1 MATFQEQVQDLTSLS
16 VSDTAELSQFLK
28 DGVIDVTNRCIA
40 LKPQEVDNFL
50 VKSAEQTSNGFD
62 VGTTNIIS
70 VIREAGVAN
79 DFRNCKKIP
88 VGLSSLA
95 ADTESLHFAS
105 KYNPVYYIDQ
115 DTEVNVLPDP
125 AGSAVNGFR
134 VYYVNDIPTDETN
147 SLALIHS
154 HSDIKF
160 FPKNKVYLV
169 VYYASMKLLQAT
181 MASRQDPI
189 EPVLLDMPAS
199 LVDASIA
206 FAEVT
211 ASTVATF
218 DVDAFGDAPE
228 YAPPTVGGAAEELTA
243 AMDADSAGYGTDD
256 DFLNFSKW
264 FSVAGDFLED
274 EEDTELAAVQLQ
286 KINSYIGAYQAALKN
301 QQAIFN
307 DANVEYQANIQMQ
320 MAEYQADIQL
330 KIKDA
335 DRATQTALQN
345 ASKEMEVLVTDYG
358 LVLKKYQ
365 AEVATY
371 TADATASIQ
380 KYSASI
386 QASAMSYKWLES
398 QYAKIKGDYDAAFA
412 IMAPK
417 QQAPQGR

>member
-40 LKPQEVDNFL
+40 LKPQEAENFQRE
-50 VKSAEQTSNGFD
+50 SAEITSQAGINLGGARILSVVREDGTDNQWRKCRKISPSFQYSVTD
-62 VGTTNIIS
+62 V
-70 VIREAGVAN
+70 
-79 DFRNCKKIP
+79 
-88 VGLSSLA
+88 
-95 ADTESLHFAS
+95 ESLNYAS
-105 KYNPVYYIDQ
+105 KVNPAYMIGDSNKVSVFP
-115 DTEVNVLPDP
+115 EP
-125 AGSAVNGFR
+125 GSNPNAFK
-134 VYYVNDIPTDETN
+134 VYYVNKDIVN
-147 SLALIHS
+147 GSGASLIHS
-154 HSDIKF
+154 HDDILY
-160 FPKNKVYLV
+160 FPVDKTYLV
-169 VYYASMKLLQAT
+169 VHYASMKLLQAT

-218 DVDAFGDAPE
+218 DVDSFGTIPA
-228 YAPPTVGGAAEELTA
+228 YTPPVVTGDIQEITGTIVAGAA
-243 AMDADSAGYGTDD
+243 G
-256 DFLNFSKW
+256 N
-264 FSVAGDFLED
+264 AGDQISFNHWYDVLADLIET

-286 KINSYIGAYQAALKN
+286 KINSYIGAYQAALNN

-330 KIKDA
+330 KVKDA

-358 LVLKKYQ
+358 LALQKYQ